1 MTTVRQDF
9 AALAARCVAV
19 LERILRRVGKQRA
32 HPSGARGSLEHGAA
46 AMSAA
51 EDLTVTLVDG
61 TTLVDLYPGQ
71 GGRLG
76 QITLGD
82 RHLLRGPEHSALG
95 WAWWGSY
102 PMLPWVN
109 RIPGG
114 AAEFQVE
121 TITVPVNW
129 PDGTAIHGL
138 VAERPWQVENA
149 DSHAAALMIEAELDR
164 YHVRSRQTFALDAD
178 ALDLEIEV
186 VNLAAWPVP
195 AGVGIHPWFV
205 AAPVRVPADLVWPG
219 DGPMPDGLP
228 RPVRPDEDLRQ
239 AVSAAPMDRC
249 FTGLTGSNADIGD
262 LHVVVARPDHPGG
275 RLQRSAG
282 LRLHRAADDG
292 DRRLPPRRGRRRGH
306 RRHRSRT
313 RRQPDRRLPPLV
325 AGAVATRRDPG
336 LCCLRAART
345 GRFTR
350 EVSAFTTFPGG

>member
-1 MTTVRQDF
+1 MN
-9 AALAARCVAV
+9 AA
-19 LERILRRVGKQRA
+19 
-32 HPSGARGSLEHGAA
+32 
-46 AMSAA
+46 
-51 EDLTVTLVDG
+51 DYLTVTLVDG
-61 TTLVDLYPGQ
+61 TTRVDLYPGQ

-82 RHLLRGPEHSALG
+82 RQLLRGPEHSALG

-114 AAEFQVE
+114 VARFRGE

-149 DSHAAALMIEAELDR
+149 DGHTAALTIEAELDR
-164 YHVRSRQTFALDAD
+164 YQVRSRQTFALDAD

-228 RPVRPDEDLRQ
+228 RSVRPDEDLRQ

-262 LHVVVARPDHPGG
+262 LTLSWRGPITQVVVYSGQPGFVCIEPQTMATDG
-275 RLQRSAG
+275 FRLAEEGVEGTGVIVLEPGASLTVG
-282 LRLHRAADDG
+282 YRLSWPA
-292 DRRLPPRRGRRRGH
+292 P
-306 RRHRSRT
+306 
-313 RRQPDRRLPPLV
+313 
-325 AGAVATRRDPG
+325 
-336 LCCLRAART
+336 
-345 GRFTR
+345 
-350 EVSAFTTFPGG
+350 

>member
-1 MTTVRQDF
+1 MGV
-9 AALAARCVAV
+9 
-19 LERILRRVGKQRA
+19 VGFVSDA
-32 HPSGARGSLEHGAA
+32 
-46 AMSAA
+46 
-51 EDLTVTLVDG
+51 
-61 TTLVDLYPGQ
+61 
-71 GGRLG
+71 
-76 QITLGD
+76 
-82 RHLLRGPEHSALG
+82 
-95 WAWWGSY
+95 
-102 PMLPWVN
+102 PWVS

-114 AAEFQVE
+114 VARFRGE

-149 DSHAAALMIEAELDR
+149 DSHAAALTIEAELDR

-186 VNLAAWPVP
+186 VNLAAWPLP

-262 LHVVVARPDHPGG
+262 LTLSWRGPITQGSSTAVSRAS
-275 RLQRSAG
+275 SASS
-282 LRLHRAADDG
+282 
-292 DRRLPPRRGRRRGH
+292 RRRW
-306 RRHRSRT
+306 RPTASASPRKASRA
-313 RRQPDRRLPPLV
+313 PASSFSNPAP
-325 AGAVATRRDPG
+325 A
-336 LCCLRAART
+336 
-345 GRFTR
+345 
-350 EVSAFTTFPGG
+350 

>member
-1 MTTVRQDF
+1 MN
-9 AALAARCVAV
+9 AA
-19 LERILRRVGKQRA
+19 
-32 HPSGARGSLEHGAA
+32 
-46 AMSAA
+46 
-51 EDLTVTLVDG
+51 DYLTVTLVDG
-61 TTLVDLYPGQ
+61 TTRVDLYPGQ

-82 RHLLRGPEHSALG
+82 RQLLRGPEHSALG

-114 AAEFQVE
+114 VARFRGE

-149 DSHAAALMIEAELDR
+149 DGHTAALTIEAELDR
-164 YHVRSRQTFALDAD
+164 YQVRSRQTFALDAD

-205 AAPVRVPADLVWPG
+205 AAPVRVPADLAWPG

-228 RPVRPDEDLRQ
+228 RSVRPDEDLRQ

-262 LHVVVARPDHPGG
+262 LTLSWRGPITQVVVYSGQPGFVCIEPQTMATDG
-275 RLQRSAG
+275 FRLAEEGVEGTGVIVLEPGASLTVG
-282 LRLHRAADDG
+282 YRLSWPA
-292 DRRLPPRRGRRRGH
+292 P
-306 RRHRSRT
+306 
-313 RRQPDRRLPPLV
+313 
-325 AGAVATRRDPG
+325 
-336 LCCLRAART
+336 
-345 GRFTR
+345 
-350 EVSAFTTFPGG
+350 

>member
-1 MTTVRQDF
+1 
-9 AALAARCVAV
+9 
-19 LERILRRVGKQRA
+19 
-32 HPSGARGSLEHGAA
+32 
-46 AMSAA
+46 MSAA

-61 TTLVDLYPGQ
+61 TTRVDLYPGQ

-114 AAEFQVE
+114 VARFRGE

-149 DSHAAALMIEAELDR
+149 DSHAAALTIEAELDR

-262 LHVVVARPDHPGG
+262 LTLSWRGPITQVVVYSGQPGFVCIEPQTMATDG
-275 RLQRSAG
+275 FRLAEEGVEGTGVIVLEPGASLTVG
-282 LRLHRAADDG
+282 YRLSWPA
-292 DRRLPPRRGRRRGH
+292 P
-306 RRHRSRT
+306 
-313 RRQPDRRLPPLV
+313 
-325 AGAVATRRDPG
+325 
-336 LCCLRAART
+336 
-345 GRFTR
+345 
-350 EVSAFTTFPGG
+350 